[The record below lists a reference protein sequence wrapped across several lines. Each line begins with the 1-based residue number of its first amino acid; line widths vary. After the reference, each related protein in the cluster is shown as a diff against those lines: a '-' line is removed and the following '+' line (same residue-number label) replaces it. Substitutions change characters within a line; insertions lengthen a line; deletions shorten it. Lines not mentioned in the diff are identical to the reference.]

1 MTKPVWYIPAIIVS
15 GALSW
20 VVLVYLASMHSILIV
35 DGVTGSHR
43 LSRIMTPSM
52 GVVHGIICVFG
63 GAMAV
68 IFVIHA
74 FRNNELSITKRIL
87 WSIAIAAGYG
97 MVFYWYSYITHSDS
111 DKAG

>member
-15 GALSW
+15 GVFSC

-52 GVVHGIICVFG
+52 GVVHGIVCVLG

-74 FRNNELSITKRIL
+74 FRNNELSITRRIL
-87 WSIAIAAGYG
+87 WAIALAVGYG
-97 MVFYWYSYITHSDS
+97 MVFYWYTHISHSDT